1 MRDPNVTS
9 FATPL
14 AFNAPDGVVPL
25 KRSPQNFSRKLKDGE
40 GTKWRRDIAESF
52 NPLSRAHDRKNQ
64 ALIVSVKLHSHNQ
77 CTIISLCVIEAG

>member
-25 KRSPQNFSRKLKDGE
+25 ERSPQNFARKLKDGE

-52 NPLSRAHDRKNQ
+52 NPLSRAHDRYRRQTDLRQQRPERNG
-64 ALIVSVKLHSHNQ
+64 V
-77 CTIISLCVIEAG
+77 TFG